1 MRSAKPK
8 NALINVPATK
18 PSATPELINAAWV
31 SLMANSARNAGRT
44 AAAEN
49 HSDSAST
56 WAKAMSA
63 TDVHLP
69 VGALAPF
76 LISVDIQTCQNSRTR
91 SLLGAHLSSQRTV
104 MTVRA
109 NRRYGWRP
117 AFSLVFLLHRRR
129 NAGFEAHGYLLPIL

>member
-1 MRSAKPK
+1 MVA
-8 NALINVPATK
+8 
-18 PSATPELINAAWV
+18 
-31 SLMANSARNAGRT
+31 
-44 AAAEN
+44 N
-49 HSDSAST
+49 HSPKQAAIQQLT
-56 WAKAMSA
+56 TGYAA
-63 TDVHLP
+63 TQD
-69 VGALAPF
+69 GALAPF